1 MSTQQTQ
8 QKQPAQQQQS
18 NEGEGSRSAARNY
31 DKATEQYVKSGKV
44 DAAAKEAKRAVEGT
58 ERAELERAEEEG
70 KKHRADK

>member
-8 QKQPAQQQQS
+8 QKQPAQQA

-58 ERAELERAEEEG
+58 ERADLERAEEEG